1 MSSRAI
7 TAKCVKCAVNCAPV
21 RALPDTA
28 ADRAIAIRGVAEGAA
43 AAVISAKCAK
53 TFKGETAIAAVDADI
68 PTKHPFAV
76 AETVTMTAETAEATD
91 ATEIVIAAEAQ
102 TVAMRVLEER
112 ALSVGRRAILRGTA
126 RTGIP
131 STEAETK
138 DEAMAGGRTVGAGAK
153 AKATVGVVAAV
164 EAEADTTADRRAE
177 AAQRATAAVRAGA
190 GAEAK
195 AADRRTWR
203 WIPNPTRRKR
213 IPTK

>member
-1 MSSRAI
+1 MH
-7 TAKCVKCAVNCAPV
+7 CAPV

-28 ADRAIAIRGVAEGAA
+28 ADRAIAILGAAEGAA

-53 TFKGETAIAAVDADI
+53 TFKGETVIAAVDADI
-68 PTKHPFAV
+68 PTKRLFAV
-76 AETVTMTAETAEATD
+76 AETVTMTAEATD
-91 ATEIVIAAEAQ
+91 ATEIVIAAEAVRAARI
-102 TVAMRVLEER
+102 VAMRVLEER
-112 ALSVGRRAILRGTA
+112 ALGAGKRAISPGTV
-126 RTGIP
+126 R
-131 STEAETK
+131 TEAETKEAAAESK

-153 AKATVGVVAAV
+153 AKATVVAAA